1 MVTLVKGV
9 MKVFLLEQVDNEQKY
24 INEYGGESWNG
35 EVAGSIF
42 KCILKKALT
51 LVLDHSL

>member
-24 INEYGGESWNG
+24 INEYDGESWNG

-42 KCILKKALT
+42 KCIFEESPTSCARSYL
-51 LVLDHSL
+51 